1 MDDVPQTNLLKHISD
16 SLPSYSRAFKQLASL
31 VLSKTFAVS
40 SMSIE
45 EFANEAQVSVATV
58 NRFAHECGFNGYPL
72 FRMALR
78 SIFEKIFEPEEK
90 LRSGLLQQFEEAEV
104 VNASFSSLLVNLE
117 NSQKNLSPQVLKK
130 AIDLILGAK
139 NIYIAGMGI
148 SALHASFM
156 VAALEPFLGNSVHEL
171 NGFGGTERALR
182 KVSMLGSDDLLIAIS
197 LPRYSKSIVDLTLV
211 AREKNIKI
219 LALTDALTSPLA
231 SLSNATLLASSDH
244 PTLYASSAALIAL
257 IEGLSAAIALKVSH
271 SAELIAEQTE
281 SILPYLYLPTD
292 T

>member
-1 MDDVPQTNLLKHISD
+1 MENAPQSHLLKHIND
-16 SLPSYSRAFKQLASL
+16 SLPSYSRVFKQLAHF

-45 EFANEAQVSVATV
+45 ELASEAEVSVATV
-58 NRFAHECGFNGYPL
+58 NRFAHDCGFNGYPL
-72 FRMALR
+72 FRVALR
-78 SIFEKIFEPEEK
+78 SIFEKIFEPEKK
-90 LRSGLLQQFEEAEV
+90 LRTGLLQQFEESEV
-104 VNASFSSLLVNLE
+104 VSASFASLLVNLE
-117 NSQKNLSPQVLKK
+117 NSQSNLSDLTLKN
-130 AIDLILGAK
+130 AIDLIIDAK

-171 NGFGGTERALR
+171 NGFGGPERALR

-197 LPRYSKSIVDLTLV
+197 LPRYSKSIVDLTLI
-211 AREKNIKI
+211 AKEKNVKI
-219 LALTDALTSPLA
+219 LALTDALSSPLA
-231 SLSNATLLASSDH
+231 SLSNTTLLASSDH

-257 IEGLSAAIALKVSH
+257 IEALSAAIALKVSH

-292 T
+292 K

>member
-1 MDDVPQTNLLKHISD
+1 MGDVPQTNLLKHIND
-16 SLPSYSRAFKQLASL
+16 SLPSYPRAFKQLASL

-45 EFANEAQVSVATV
+45 ELATEAQVSVATV

-78 SIFEKIFEPEEK
+78 SIFEKIFEPEKK
-90 LRSGLLQQFEEAEV
+90 LRSGLLQQFEESEV
-104 VNASFSSLLVNLE
+104 VNASFASLLVNLE
-117 NSQKNLSPQVLKK
+117 NSQNNLSPQTLKK
-130 AIDLILGAK
+130 AIDLILEAK

-148 SALHASFM
+148 SVLHASFM
-156 VAALEPFLGNSVHEL
+156 VAALEPFLGNNVHEL
-171 NGFGGTERALR
+171 NSFGGIERALR
-182 KVSMLGSDDLLIAIS
+182 QVSMLGSNDLLIAIT

-219 LALTDALTSPLA
+219 LALTDVLMSPLV
-231 SLSNATLLASSDH
+231 SLSNVTLLASSNH
-244 PTLYASSAALIAL
+244 PILYASSAALIAL

-271 SAELIAEQTE
+271 SAELIAKQTE

-292 T
+292 A